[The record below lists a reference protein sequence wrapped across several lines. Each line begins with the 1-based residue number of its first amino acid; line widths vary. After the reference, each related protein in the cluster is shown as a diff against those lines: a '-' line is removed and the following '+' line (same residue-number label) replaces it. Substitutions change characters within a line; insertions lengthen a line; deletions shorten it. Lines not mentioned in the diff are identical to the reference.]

1 MGQDAAGRAEQ
12 QSHCGDGTQAARVR
26 RAPAACLAAVAGP
39 SRERAHF
46 TGTPRPREDSRTPGL
61 RASRSLALVAPL
73 SFGDRSRRPRGSDWP
88 PGVAV
93 TPRWGPKAADG
104 LARVRG
110 CHCPQRRSSRLNV
123 QPFSGLGLPRGG
135 ARRVEPGQTRSG
147 RGWVVSKGG
156 AENWGALG
164 HRGLQLGGPQGSGRV
179 SAHSLKH
186 ALSACGHIPA
196 TRVCTRGPGRVVG
209 RAHAWESPV
218 CVCTGSTVGTRVAQ
232 LGSNKRC
239 PGRATATTRAV
250 CPTHT
255 RTDTRTPTA
264 GLADGAPACSAE
276 PRLWTCPAPRWPR
289 PRALSW
295 AAQPRRGLRPV
306 TDRPPTAR
314 SAPSAPPRPRCLSP
328 ADTVSPQR
336 PVAPRAPPAP
346 GPLWPLSQLLLQ
358 HRRHSPHAR
367 RLTVCAHHPP
377 RGKALASPRPCHLC
391 LPVPLCPQG
400 WGPAETHHPLVCPHL
415 IICTSLEAHR
425 GVLET
430 PRPWG
435 SHSSPPSRTAGPGRA
450 HSGTPA
456 CRPPQLPVGQQ
467 PAPLHPAGPA
477 SKAPS
482 PPPVISAAAPRLRLP
497 ARESPGPGPGRSRP
511 RPAAR
516 CDFHILLAACAHL
529 TAAA

>member
-1 MGQDAAGRAEQ
+1 M
-12 QSHCGDGTQAARVR
+12 
-26 RAPAACLAAVAGP
+26 
-39 SRERAHF
+39 
-46 TGTPRPREDSRTPGL
+46 
-61 RASRSLALVAPL
+61 
-73 SFGDRSRRPRGSDWP
+73 
-88 PGVAV
+88 
-93 TPRWGPKAADG
+93 
-104 LARVRG
+104 
-110 CHCPQRRSSRLNV
+110 
-123 QPFSGLGLPRGG
+123 
-135 ARRVEPGQTRSG
+135 EPGQTRSG
-147 RGWVVSKGG
+147 RGWAVSKGG

-295 AAQPRRGLRPV
+295 APQPRRGLRPV

-314 SAPSAPPRPRCLSP
+314 SGPLCSAMSSLPQSCGHCLP
-328 ADTVSPQR
+328 T
-336 PVAPRAPPAP
+336 AP
-346 GPLWPLSQLLLQ
+346 G
-358 HRRHSPHAR
+358 
-367 RLTVCAHHPP
+367 
-377 RGKALASPRPCHLC
+377 GSPRPACPWPTVAPEPATAPAQKTLSPRSPPDC
-391 LPVPLCPQG
+391 VRPPSTQGRGPGEAPPLPTTSASLCPCVPRAGALQRATILWFALTSSSAPRWKPTGASWRHCAPGAPTAPHRRAQLAQG
-400 WGPAETHHPLVCPHL
+400 APPPAV
-415 IICTSLEAHR
+415 R
-425 GVLET
+425 
-430 PRPWG
+430 R
-435 SHSSPPSRTAGPGRA
+435 SSPSA
-450 HSGTPA
+450 SS
-456 CRPPQLPVGQQ
+456 LPRYT
-467 PAPLHPAGPA
+467 PAGPA

-497 ARESPGPGPGRSRP
+497 ARESPGPGLGRSRP

>member
-1 MGQDAAGRAEQ
+1 MRVHREYSGHTCGPAGLEQ
-12 QSHCGDGTQAARVR
+12 ALPGEGDGNHTGRVPDTHTHGHTDPDSQQTGR
-26 RAPAACLAAVAGP
+26 QRAQLSLGCGPA
-39 SRERAHF
+39 
-46 TGTPRPREDSRTPGL
+46 
-61 RASRSLALVAPL
+61 
-73 SFGDRSRRPRGSDWP
+73 RPRG
-88 PGVAV
+88 
-93 TPRWGPKAADG
+93 
-104 LARVRG
+104 
-110 CHCPQRRSSRLNV
+110 
-123 QPFSGLGLPRGG
+123 
-135 ARRVEPGQTRSG
+135 G
-147 RGWVVSKGG
+147 RGLV
-156 AENWGALG
+156 L
-164 HRGLQLGGPQGSGRV
+164 
-179 SAHSLKH
+179 
-186 ALSACGHIPA
+186 
-196 TRVCTRGPGRVVG
+196 
-209 RAHAWESPV
+209 
-218 CVCTGSTVGTRVAQ
+218 
-232 LGSNKRC
+232 C
-239 PGRATATTRAV
+239 PGPPSPAGA
-250 CPTHT
+250 CDPSQ
-255 RTDTRTPTA
+255 TD
-264 GLADGAPACSAE
+264 
-276 PRLWTCPAPRWPR
+276 PRQ
-289 PRALSW
+289 RAL
-295 AAQPRRGLRPV
+295 
-306 TDRPPTAR
+306 
-314 SAPSAPPRPRCLSP
+314 APSAPPRPRCLSP

-377 RGKALASPRPCHLC
+377 RGEALASPRPCHLC

-435 SHSSPPSRTAGPGRA
+435 SHSSPPSRTAGPGQA